1 LVFGLILRKAFKSIR
16 PIFRERG
23 KINAEVTG
31 RLTESLAGVR
41 IFKGFHAEEREAAVF
56 EAGAFRLFENV
67 RRTLFATSVIGLAST
82 LLMGVVSITV
92 MIVGGRMILA
102 GKMTIGD
109 FFAFTLYLGFMVAPV
124 FMMVSIGTQITEA
137 FAGLDRMHEVFE
149 EQPEDID
156 PKRVVQLDRI
166 VGNVRCDNVTFEY
179 EPSPRLYPVT
189 TLEAMPG
196 AVTALVGALVTG

>member
-1 LVFGLILRKAFKSIR
+1 
-16 PIFRERG
+16 
-23 KINAEVTG
+23 
-31 RLTESLAGVR
+31 
-41 IFKGFHAEEREAAVF
+41 
-56 EAGAFRLFENV
+56 
-67 RRTLFATSVIGLAST
+67 
-82 LLMGVVSITV
+82 MGVVSITV

-156 PKRVVQLDRI
+156 PKRSEEHTSELQSQSNLV
-166 VGNVRCDNVTFEY
+166 C
-179 EPSPRLYPVT
+179 RLL
-189 TLEAMPG
+189 LEKKKIIKDQNE
-196 AVTALVGALVTG
+196 